1 MYNGL
6 MLWIINLIAPI
17 IERPII
23 FGVLGGVGLFFWLS
37 FQKRERELL
46 AGISGFIMAVGFF
59 WLGSWFFVSWFTP
72 YNLKTP
78 AYLWCGS
85 FIAGFILAIF
95 SERKAIPMIE
105 SFVKTGTKKS
115 VLERGGKTDIR
126 ELFKDLSK
134 DIDYDP
140 LKYIKKDQWFIGL
153 NDQKEPI
160 YIKNKKLGHM
170 QVIGPSGTGKTLSMS
185 LSGYQ
190 AIIKDECLIVIDS
203 KKKGDLYFP
212 EVCKKACDLMGKKFH
227 FMDITSEIEQLNI
240 CEDASP
246 DEIAN
251 LLIAVFNLDDS
262 PDGTGFFRGKDRKMA
277 RFLSK
282 NIQKGETLADFS
294 KQHDKFFRSKEN
306 EASGFADH
314 LEEIAEVKAINAS
327 KGLSLRNIIA
337 NRECLYVA
345 GAYSDPKYVKAQR
358 LLLGR
363 IVQLIEER
371 DNIFSEPSQVCVV
384 LDEFSFQISRIFAD
398 SLKLIRAFGAHFI
411 VAHQSLSDLRDV
423 PSNMNGDVFY
433 NTVMTNCKL
442 KLTYQCVDVETAEYF
457 ADLSGEILV
466 DDEIRHVDKTLSLT
480 EKVSDSRQVRQ
491 TESAFVDKNMLLSLP
506 EKTAV
511 FLGSGLAEIVVIQ
524 PIKVT
529 PSKATREI
537 QDFSTAEKQIESKN
551 IIFEDLD

>member
-23 FGVLGGVGLFFWLS
+23 FGVLGGIGLFFWLS
-37 FQKRERELL
+37 FQKREREIL

-78 AYLWCGS
+78 AYLWGGS
-85 FIAGFILAIF
+85 FAIGFILAILG
-95 SERKAIPMIE
+95 ERKVIPMME
-105 SFVKTGTKKS
+105 SLVKTGTKKS
-115 VLERGGKTDIR
+115 VLERGSKTDIR
-126 ELFKDLSK
+126 DLFKEISK
-134 DIDYDP
+134 IPDYDP
-140 LKYIKKDQWFIGL
+140 LKYIKKGQWFIGL
-153 NDQKEPI
+153 NPEKKPI
-160 YIKNKKLGHM
+160 YVKDKKLGHM
-170 QVIGPSGTGKTLSMS
+170 QVTGRSGSGKTLSMS
-185 LSGYQ
+185 LSAYQ
-190 AIIKDECLIVIDS
+190 AILNEESLIVIDS
-203 KKKGDLYFP
+203 KKKGDLFFP
-212 EVCKKACDLMGKKFH
+212 EVCKKACEIMGTKFH

-240 CEDASP
+240 VEDASA

-262 PDGTGFFRGKDRKMA
+262 PDGAGFFRGKDRKMA

-294 KQHDKFFRSKEN
+294 KQHDKFFRSKES

-314 LEEIAEVKAINAS
+314 LEEVSEVKAINAS
-327 KGLSLRNIIA
+327 KGLSLREIIK

-371 DNIFSEPSQVCVV
+371 DNIFSEPSQVCVI

-398 SLKLIRAFGAHFI
+398 SLKLIRAFGAHF
-411 VAHQSLSDLRDV
+411 VLAHQSLSDLRDV
-423 PSNMNGDVFY
+423 PSNMNGEVFY

-442 KLTYQCVDVETAEYF
+442 KLTYQCADVETAEYF

-491 TESAFVDKNMLLSLP
+491 TESALVDKNMLLSLP
-506 EKTAV
+506 EKTGV
-511 FLGSGLAEIVVIQ
+511 FLGAGLAEIVAIH

-529 PSKATREI
+529 PSKDTREI
-537 QDFSTAEKQIESKN
+537 QNFSTAEKHIEQKN

>member
-37 FQKRERELL
+37 FQKREREFL
-46 AGISGFIMAVGFF
+46 AGFSAFIMAVGIF
-59 WLGSWFFVSWFTP
+59 WLGCWFILTWFTAF
-72 YNLKTP
+72 NAKTP
-78 AYLWCGS
+78 MYLWAGS
-85 FIAGFILAIF
+85 FIAGIILSILF
-95 SERKAIPMIE
+95 ERKAIPVIE
-105 SFVKTGTKKS
+105 NLVKTGTKKS

-262 PDGTGFFRGKDRKMA
+262 PDGAGFFRGKDRKMA

-306 EASGFADH
+306 EGSGFADH

>member
-23 FGVLGGVGLFFWLS
+23 FGILGGIGLFFWLS
-37 FQKRERELL
+37 FQKREKEILS
-46 AGISGFIMAVGFF
+46 GIMGFVFAVGVF
-59 WLGSWFFVSWFTP
+59 WLGAWFFLTWFTP
-72 YNLKTP
+72 FNAKQP
-78 AYLWCGS
+78 MYLWSGS
-85 FIAGFILAIF
+85 FVLGVILAIF
-95 SERKAIPMIE
+95 GERKAIPLME

-115 VLERGGKTDIR
+115 VLERGSKTDIR
-126 ELFKDLSK
+126 KLFEEMSVSSA
-134 DIDYDP
+134 YDP
-140 LKYIKKDQWFIGL
+140 LKYIKKDQWFFGL
-153 NDQKEPI
+153 NDQKKPI
-160 YIKNKKLGHM
+160 YVKDKKLGNM
-170 QVIGPSGTGKTLSMS
+170 QIVGGTGTGKTLAMS
-185 LSGYQ
+185 LAGYQ
-190 AIIKDECLIVIDS
+190 SILNDETTIIIDS
-203 KKKGDLYFP
+203 KKKGDLFFP
-212 EVCKKACDLMGKKFH
+212 EVCKKACEMVGRKFH
-227 FMDITSEIEQLNI
+227 FVDLMSPLKQLNI
-240 CEDASP
+240 LEDASP

-262 PDGTGFFRGKDRKMA
+262 PDGAGFFRGKDRKMA

-294 KQHDKFFRSKEN
+294 KQHDKFFRSKEC

-314 LEEIAEVKAINAS
+314 LEEVAEVNSINAS
-327 KGLSLRNIIA
+327 KGLSLREIIK
-337 NRECLYVA
+337 NRECIYFA

-371 DNIFSEPSQVCVV
+371 DNIFTEPSQVCVI

-411 VAHQSLSDLRDV
+411 LAHQSLSDLRDV
-423 PSNMNGDVFY
+423 PSNMDGEVFY

-442 KLTYQCVDVETAEYF
+442 KLTYRCADVETAEYF

-480 EKVSDSRQVRQ
+480 EKVSDSRQVKQ
-491 TESAFVDKNMLLSLP
+491 TESALIDKNMFLSLP
-506 EKTAV
+506 EKTGV
-511 FLGSGLAEIVVIQ
+511 FLGAGLAEIVSIH

-529 PSKATREI
+529 PSQETRAI
-537 QDFSTAEKQIESKN
+537 QSFDNEVQTIEKKD
-551 IIFEDLD
+551 IIFEDLG

>member
-37 FQKRERELL
+37 FQKREREFL
-46 AGISGFIMAVGFF
+46 AGFSAFIMAVGIF
-59 WLGSWFFVSWFTP
+59 WLGCWFILTWFTAF
-72 YNLKTP
+72 NAKTP
-78 AYLWCGS
+78 MYLWAGS
-85 FIAGFILAIF
+85 FIAGIILSILF
-95 SERKAIPMIE
+95 ERKAIPVIE
-105 SFVKTGTKKS
+105 NLVKTGTKKS

-262 PDGTGFFRGKDRKMA
+262 PDGVGFFRGKDRKMA

-294 KQHDKFFRSKEN
+294 KQHDKFFRSKEC

-314 LEEIAEVKAINAS
+314 LEEVAEVNSINAS
-327 KGLSLRNIIA
+327 KGLSLREIIK
-337 NRECLYVA
+337 NRECIYFA

-371 DNIFSEPSQVCVV
+371 DNIFTEPSQVCVI

-411 VAHQSLSDLRDV
+411 LAHQSLSDLRDV
-423 PSNMNGDVFY
+423 PSNMDGEVFY

-442 KLTYQCVDVETAEYF
+442 KLTYRCADVETAEYF

-480 EKVSDSRQVRQ
+480 EKVSDSRQVKQ
-491 TESAFVDKNMLLSLP
+491 TESALIDKNMFLSLP
-506 EKTAV
+506 EKTGV
-511 FLGSGLAEIVVIQ
+511 FLGAGLAEIVSIH

-529 PSKATREI
+529 PSQETRAI
-537 QDFSTAEKQIESKN
+537 QSFDHEVQTIEKKD
-551 IIFEDLD
+551 IIFEDLG